1 VRHVLCHTLAAR
13 MHIIRPGGD
22 IMNTWKFVGGL
33 AVATVVAGVLF
44 NLKDIQR
51 YIRIS
56 TM

>member
-1 VRHVLCHTLAAR
+1 